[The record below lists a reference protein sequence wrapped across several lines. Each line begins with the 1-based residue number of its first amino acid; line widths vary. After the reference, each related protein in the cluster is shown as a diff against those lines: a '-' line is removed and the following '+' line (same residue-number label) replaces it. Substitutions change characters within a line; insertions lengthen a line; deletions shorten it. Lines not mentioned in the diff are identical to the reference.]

1 MAKQAADKLEEPRRT
16 KNFVKW
22 KGVNTRN
29 ARNAIPEDTWYNLE
43 NMQPIGDANI
53 HSILNATASALYDF
67 TTHNIYWAQY
77 ANVAS
82 VDYLICAASDGNV
95 YAYNI
100 VAKTVATIGTGFSGS
115 LTRFAQWKNTVLL
128 TFDNT
133 VGYGW
138 WNGFGTFTFIAGAGI
153 PTGASGQYN
162 DIAVSFGRLW
172 ILTGRLLTW
181 TAIATGATGP
191 VLADFSAANGAGT
204 LALTDPTLR
213 NNVYRMVAQNGYLY
227 LSGPTSINAISDVY
241 VPTGASPPTP
251 LFTNLNLQAT
261 IGSDQPGSF
270 FPMNQALMFANS
282 YGIWALYGTQV
293 QRVSEDIDGTW
304 QYRDPSVGVSGGAV
318 VSNNIINSA
327 FLMKRLN
334 DPQYGS
340 NTVLCMYS
348 DQKWWFANYGALTFV
363 TGAIV
368 SNTPSLFGFI
378 GNKLYQLFDPTTSA
392 SAAPTGILSSPLWP
406 MEDNL
411 ADKEIIRAGFEITVA
426 NYFGTFAATI
436 DTVNNSYATLTT
448 QTGGN
453 VAWQNNIS
461 IIVNWQ
467 NNALANVYW
476 FSGSYLLY
484 NGTAPG
490 TYGKY
495 VGMTITATGSQFQF
509 NALDMD
515 YKLRA
520 RWS

>member
-1 MAKQAADKLEEPRRT
+1 
-16 KNFVKW
+16 
-22 KGVNTRN
+22 
-29 ARNAIPEDTWYNLE
+29 
-43 NMQPIGDANI
+43 
-53 HSILNATASALYDF
+53 
-67 TTHNIYWAQY
+67 
-77 ANVAS
+77 
-82 VDYLICAASDGNV
+82 
-95 YAYNI
+95 
-100 VAKTVATIGTGFSGS
+100 
-115 LTRFAQWKNTVLL
+115 
-128 TFDNT
+128 
-133 VGYGW
+133 
-138 WNGFGTFTFIAGAGI
+138 
-153 PTGASGQYN
+153 
-162 DIAVSFGRLW
+162 
-172 ILTGRLLTW
+172 
-181 TAIATGATGP
+181 
-191 VLADFSAANGAGT
+191 
-204 LALTDPTLR
+204 
-213 NNVYRMVAQNGYLY
+213 
-227 LSGPTSINAISDVY
+227 
-241 VPTGASPPTP
+241 
-251 LFTNLNLQAT
+251 
-261 IGSDQPGSF
+261 
-270 FPMNQALMFANS
+270 
-282 YGIWALYGTQV
+282 
-293 QRVSEDIDGTW
+293 
-304 QYRDPSVGVSGGAV
+304 
-318 VSNNIINSA
+318 
-327 FLMKRLN
+327 
-334 DPQYGS
+334 
-340 NTVLCMYS
+340 MYS

-436 DTVNNSYATLTT
+436 DTVNQSYATLTT